1 MGFLDNIVAIFSG
14 ANDPEA
20 NKKKRIRQVTKV
32 LSQNKYSRFYRI
44 KSEELDAALAKF
56 FYDVYKIISP
66 AQVFLRNAAKS
77 DQLKVICIESF
88 LDKELKALNERLRPA
103 SIEERAKKGQVTELA
118 GAIKKE
124 LSAFQAGFDNTR
136 IANID
141 ACYNTIISF
150 VRFIDFDYFFLLKKF
165 DANINERNF
174 NYQPR
179 FQPVRGTELVEELKD
194 FMELSASVG
203 AEQDWKAPL
212 AVLKLY
218 KEGMD
223 VVNPDQWEKVIRFLR
238 DVGRSRILELI
249 VQHISKDP
257 LFQSVSVPPDERVA
271 DSFLDAKRAEIEGAV
286 NKMQNDKRSAQID
299 QLAKGIFGSAD
310 VERMEYYTV
319 KNNEIFLKKNF
330 DGFTKIA
337 GVNYLKAFLLDFFK
351 KEIRELCDL
360 FLIRGQWTSS
370 VLSQQMSNSFHE
382 IMGLSEKILVFDAAL
397 SDKGEHGSRLK
408 QSLAKVDRDKGQGKY
423 IRIILRTVNN
433 DAQRMINTA
442 AQNLII
448 IGRNLK
454 TLLEDYQKKPAEL
467 IMNWKELES
476 VSESPIVSRVTETYK
491 RIYYFVQLLQF
502 YSGPVEEDP

>member
-14 ANDPEA
+14 TNDPEA
-20 NKKKRIRQVTKV
+20 NKKKRIRQVAKV

-66 AQVFLRNAAKS
+66 AQVFLQNAAKS
-77 DQLKVICIESF
+77 DQLKAICVEFF
-88 LDKELKALNERLRPA
+88 LDKDLKALNERLRPA
-103 SIEERAKKGQVTELA
+103 AIEEKAAAGQVKELA
-118 GAIKKE
+118 GVVKKE
-124 LSAFQAGFDNTR
+124 LSAFQAGFDNAR

-141 ACYNTIISF
+141 ACYNTLISF
-150 VRFIDFDYFFLLKKF
+150 VQFVAFDYFFLLKKF
-165 DANINERNF
+165 DSGVNERNF
-174 NYQPR
+174 NYHPR
-179 FQPVRGTELVEELKD
+179 FQPVRGAELIEELKD
-194 FMELSASVG
+194 FMELSASVE

-223 VVNPDQWEKVIRFLR
+223 VVNPDQWGKVIRFLR

-249 VQHISKDP
+249 VQHVSKDP
-257 LFQSVSVPPDERVA
+257 LFQSVSIPPDERVA
-271 DSFLDAKRAEIEGAV
+271 DKFLDAKRTEIEESL
-286 NKMQNDKRSAQID
+286 NKIQNDKRSAQID
-299 QLAKGIFGSAD
+299 QLAKAIFGSAD

-319 KNNEIFLKKNF
+319 KGNEIFLKKNF

-360 FLIRGQWTSS
+360 LLIRGQWTSS

-382 IMGLSEKILVFDAAL
+382 IMGLAEKILVFDAAL

-423 IRIILRTVNN
+423 IRIILKTVNN
-433 DAQRMINTA
+433 DAQRMINMA
-442 AQNLII
+442 AQNLIT

-454 TLLEDYQKKPAEL
+454 TLLEDYPKKPSEL

-476 VSESPIVSRVTETYK
+476 ASESLITSRITEDYK
-491 RIYYFVQLLQF
+491 HIYYFVQLLQF
-502 YSGPVEEDP
+502 YAGPVEEE